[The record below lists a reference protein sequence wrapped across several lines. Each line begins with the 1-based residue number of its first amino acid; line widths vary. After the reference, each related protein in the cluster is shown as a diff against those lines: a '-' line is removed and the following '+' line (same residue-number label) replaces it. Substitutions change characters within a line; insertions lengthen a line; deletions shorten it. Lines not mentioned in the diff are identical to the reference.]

1 MWSDAKCGAGAAET
15 QGGHRTSQHV
25 AVRQSLNSTVKPGP
39 WRLRD
44 GTPVSQIPKTCVL
57 CFLVKPESPEQA
69 GPPLL
74 LESLKA
80 GKDAGGNRKNMV
92 WEWGRR
98 GPGPLEEHGSRLYSQ
113 VSTSVKQRRWG

>member
-15 QGGHRTSQHV
+15 QGGHRTSQRV
-25 AVRQSLNSTVKPGP
+25 AVRQSLNPTVKPGP
-39 WRLRD
+39 WHLRD

-92 WEWGRR
+92 WEPGPR
-98 GPGPLEEHGSRLYSQ
+98 GPGPLEEYGSRLYSWI
-113 VSTSVKQRRWG
+113 STSVKQRRWG